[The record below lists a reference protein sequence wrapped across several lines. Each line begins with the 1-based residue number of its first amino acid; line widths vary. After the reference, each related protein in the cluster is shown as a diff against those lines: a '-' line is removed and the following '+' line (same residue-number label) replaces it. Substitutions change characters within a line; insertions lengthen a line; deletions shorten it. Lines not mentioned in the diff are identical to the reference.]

1 MKYLKKTFPRFTPG
15 CIGMPGKKLRVSA
28 ACVGVQGIRPESA
41 REGLCLP
48 GIVWQLQE
56 GGDSVQWQHFFSAG
70 IIMDPDK
77 DNQVNTPSLLEVL
90 GSVLASMFGVQSNR
104 RREQDFV
111 HGKPSQY
118 IVIGLLVTLVFI
130 LTVWGVVS
138 LVMKLAGV

>member
-1 MKYLKKTFPRFTPG
+1 
-15 CIGMPGKKLRVSA
+15 
-28 ACVGVQGIRPESA
+28 
-41 REGLCLP
+41 
-48 GIVWQLQE
+48 
-56 GGDSVQWQHFFSAG
+56 
-70 IIMDPDK
+70 MDPDK
-77 DNQVNTPSLLEVL
+77 DNQVDTPSLLEVL

-138 LVMKLAGV
+138 LVMRLAGV

>member
-1 MKYLKKTFPRFTPG
+1 
-15 CIGMPGKKLRVSA
+15 
-28 ACVGVQGIRPESA
+28 
-41 REGLCLP
+41 
-48 GIVWQLQE
+48 
-56 GGDSVQWQHFFSAG
+56 
-70 IIMDPDK
+70 MDPDHDK
-77 DNQVNTPSLLEVL
+77 QGSTPSLLEVL

-130 LTVWGVVS
+130 LTVWGVVN

>member
-1 MKYLKKTFPRFTPG
+1 
-15 CIGMPGKKLRVSA
+15 
-28 ACVGVQGIRPESA
+28 
-41 REGLCLP
+41 
-48 GIVWQLQE
+48 
-56 GGDSVQWQHFFSAG
+56 
-70 IIMDPDK
+70 MDPDK
-77 DNQVNTPSLLEVL
+77 NEPGRSAPSLLAVL

-130 LTVWGVVS
+130 LAVWGVVN